1 MKAIALTSFGIPE
14 ALEELEVPI
23 PAITNTQVL
32 IEMRVS
38 SINPADILLRSGAIL
53 KSPMADK
60 FPAQLPLVL
69 GNEVAGIV
77 KEVGEKVRHFKPG
90 DRVMGMVPMGSYM
103 DYVAVEEDHLAL
115 IPESLSFEEA
125 GAAPAVALTAWQ
137 ALFEHGRLQPGQR
150 ILVQAGAGGVGHAA
164 VQLAKQHGAYVIAT
178 ARDYNH
184 EFVKGLGADEVFDY
198 TKVDFATQITEPVD
212 LVLDSAMD
220 QSTFGSTFGTGLPGE
235 IGKKNYSVIK
245 DGGTYISLVAFA
257 INQYPKVRD
266 IEAYY
271 FQARPNRPDFESVV
285 RHMKENKLSIYIDET
300 YPFTAQGLLEAY
312 RKSEEMPKRGKIV
325 LSKNM
330 V

>member
-14 ALEELEVPI
+14 VLEELEVPV
-23 PAITNTQVL
+23 PTITNTQVL

-103 DYVAVEEDHLAL
+103 DYVAVEEDHLAI

-184 EFVKGLGADEVFDY
+184 DFVKGLGADEVFDY
-198 TKVDFATQITEPVD
+198 TKVDFATQLTKPVD
-212 LVLDSAMD
+212 IVL
-220 QSTFGSTFGTGLPGE
+220 
-235 IGKKNYSVIK
+235 
-245 DGGTYISLVAFA
+245 DGGTYISVVAFA

-266 IEAYY
+266 IDACF
-271 FQARPNRPDFESVV
+271 FQARPNRTDFESIV
-285 RHMKENKLSIYIDET
+285 RHMKENKLSIHIDET
-300 YPFTAQGLLEAY
+300 YPFTALGLLQAY
-312 RKSEEMPKRGKIV
+312 RKSEGLPKRGKIV
-325 LSKNM
+325 ISKNM
-330 V
+330 G